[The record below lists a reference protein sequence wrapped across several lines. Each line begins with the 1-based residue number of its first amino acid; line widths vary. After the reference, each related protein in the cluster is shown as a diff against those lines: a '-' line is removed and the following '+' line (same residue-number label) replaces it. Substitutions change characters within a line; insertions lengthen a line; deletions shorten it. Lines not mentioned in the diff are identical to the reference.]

1 MKLGGNGVLKRR
13 RFIQILFKNQNMKIL
28 ETIIQKTIQ
37 TLYGVDFIP
46 EITPAPKKEL
56 GEYCI
61 GVFQLAKTT

>member
-1 MKLGGNGVLKRR
+1 
-13 RFIQILFKNQNMKIL
+13 MKIL

-37 TLYGVDFIP
+37 TLYGVDFTP